1 MSYICNRNLNTKTM
15 NTGLKNI
22 FIIKHAIRTMMMY
35 CCMPEIEHR
44 GD

>member
-1 MSYICNRNLNTKTM
+1 M

-22 FIIKHAIRTMMMY
+22 TITKHTINHIMMY
-35 CCMPEIEHR
+35 CCMPEITHC